1 MLTFNPGYHEK
12 KLSPMLK
19 DRIISFG
26 YFGVGRWDN
35 GKIDE
40 GELMNIKNNLRTFLS
55 KYKWSEK
62 VMINVN
68 PDRFW
73 VYINIKLK

>member
-1 MLTFNPGYHEK
+1 MKDFRPGYSEK
-12 KLSPMLK
+12 SLFPILR
-19 DRIISFG
+19 DRIFTFG
-26 YFGVGRWDN
+26 YYGVGRWDN
-35 GKIDE
+35 GVLDE